1 MHNNH
6 CRIYCNQRAALL
18 VSPSSNDSSDVE
30 DCDLI
35 IQYRIY
41 ELCNHHVYD
50 IQFLTTLSVVV
61 YYTVYNNNS
70 FKNLVVLYIWWQ
82 RCRRSC

>member
-1 MHNNH
+1 METRTPFQDHLFEQAQTELEG
-6 CRIYCNQRAALL
+6 R
-18 VSPSSNDSSDVE
+18 SVE

-50 IQFLTTLSVVV
+50 IQFLITLSVVV

-70 FKNLVVLYIWWQ
+70 FKNLVVLYI
-82 RCRRSC
+82 